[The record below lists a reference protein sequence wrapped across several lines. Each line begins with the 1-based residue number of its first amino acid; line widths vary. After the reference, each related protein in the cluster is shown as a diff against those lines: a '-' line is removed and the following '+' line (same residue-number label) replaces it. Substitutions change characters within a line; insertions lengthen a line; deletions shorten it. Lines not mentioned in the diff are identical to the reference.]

1 MPAYIVADVE
11 WIDPAK
17 IEEYSQVAY
26 PTLVAAGGKM
36 LAATDQAE
44 VIEGEW
50 GPGILVIIEF
60 PTAEDARR
68 WLDSPEYRPAREVR
82 HQAARTNLILI
93 CSNSN

>member
-26 PTLVAAGGKM
+26 PSLVAAGGMM
-36 LAATDQAE
+36 LAATDQAKI
-44 VIEGEW
+44 IEGEW
-50 GPGILVIIEF
+50 RPNILVIIEF

-68 WLDSPEYRPAREVR
+68 WLDSPEYRPAKEVR
-82 HQAARTNLILI
+82 SQYAKTNLILI
-93 CSNSN
+93 D